1 MARNGAG
8 TYTLP
13 AGNPVVTGTTISSTW
28 ANNTLS
34 DIGGALTQSIAKD
47 GQTVPTA
54 NLPMGGFK
62 HTGLAAGTN
71 AGDSLRFEQLFS
83 QGAPTD
89 VASASTVDIGAQNT
103 CFLNITDNTTI
114 TSFGTNYNGPRY
126 VKFVSSLT
134 INYNATTLIT
144 PTLANFTV
152 SAGSYALIVPKS
164 TTSGTPDGWQILA
177 YYNGT
182 TIDMTGYSG
191 ADIVANIGDK
201 LSYTLSGTNSL
212 PLRIAT
218 GNNQIYRLYWTGKAS
233 GGASTNQ
240 WTFSINNTT
249 YAGTIYWLTT
259 YGNSNTGNQVVSGLT
274 QGLMTLAIAGDLKV
288 ADILFFT
295 QTDSKR
301 GIMTNAKCGGVA
313 GANYI
318 VNSTFEST
326 DTTTAWTSLGT
337 LASAD
342 SMVGTLIVER
352 IA

>member
-1 MARNGAG
+1 MSRNGAG
-8 TYTLP
+8 TYNLP
-13 AGNPVVTGTTISSTW
+13 AGNPVVTGTTISSSW

-34 DIGGALTQSIAKD
+34 DIAGALTQSLSKD
-47 GQTVPTA
+47 GQTLPTA
-54 NLPMGGFK
+54 NLPMGNFK
-62 HTGLAAGTN
+62 LTGLNAGTV
-71 AGDSLRFEQLFS
+71 AGDSLRYEQLFS
-83 QGAPTD
+83 QGSPTD
-89 VASASTVDIGAQNT
+89 IASASTVDIGGQNT
-103 CFLNITDNTTI
+103 CFLNITGNTTI

-126 VKFVSSLT
+126 VKFASSLT
-134 INYNATTLIT
+134 INYNSTTLIT

-164 TTSGTPDGWQILA
+164 TTSGTPDGWQVLA

-182 TIDMTGYSG
+182 TSDMTGYSG

-201 LSYTLSGTNSL
+201 FTYTLSGTNSL

-218 GNNQIYRLYWTGKAS
+218 GNNQVYKLYWTGKANA
-233 GGASTNQ
+233 GASTNT

-249 YAGTIYWLTT
+249 YAGTIFWLTT
-259 YGNSNTGNQVVSGLT
+259 YGNSASGTQTVSGLT
-274 QGLMTLAIAGDLKV
+274 QGLLTIAFAGDLKTFE
-288 ADILFFT
+288 ATLYT

-301 GIMTNAKCGGVA
+301 GIVTNAKCGGVA

-318 VNSTFEST
+318 INSTYEST

-352 IA
+352 VA